1 MYGRYHVWITVIILI
16 SPKSLFLFCKK
27 IRPSIGPPILE
38 SSRLPEF
45 CCVWGWRFWQQVLLD
60 SFERLYCQ
68 CKVNPICWWIWWFH
82 IHVHSVAGHNRDLF
96 LLPFVKFGF
105 FLLTFNESNQ
115 SKIEWIIIA
124 TTSNKTCLADIWYWY
139 PLLYP
144 FNTQWVWV

>member
-16 SPKSLFLFCKK
+16 SPKSLFLFCK
-27 IRPSIGPPILE
+27 RYVLQLVLQSWNPPAFLSFAVFEDEDSGNKCFWIL
-38 SSRLPEF
+38 SKDYIANARWTLFVDEF
-45 CCVWGWRFWQQVLLD
+45 GGFTSTYILWLVTTGICFFCLLW
-60 SFERLYCQ
+60 SL
-68 CKVNPICWWIWWFH
+68 V
-82 IHVHSVAGHNRDLF
+82 
-96 LLPFVKFGF
+96 
-105 FLLTFNESNQ
+105 LTFNESNQ